1 MRREFFGSAGT
12 LPCETTRYSLLT
24 TRCRLTIR
32 YSPLA
37 TRRRFGSAG
46 ASSSHFFP
54 VPRPMPLVPL
64 KVGAQ

>member
-1 MRREFFGSAGT
+1 MRREFFGSAGA
-12 LPCETTRYSLLT
+12 LPSRK
-24 TRCRLTIR
+24 TIC

-46 ASSSHFFP
+46 ASPSHFLP